1 MLLGIQDLLTEP
13 NVNDPA
19 QADAYTAYTQNR
31 PEYERRVKEQ
41 AAQFKSAWSCLQEL
55 CPNQRWKLAVIDESN
70 NKKFKRAQYVN
81 TTTNTQTHSSP
92 PTFSKRL

>member
-19 QADAYTAYTQNR
+19 QADAYTAYTTNK

-41 AAQFKSAWSCLQEL
+41 AAQYKTAWNEQFNGVVGTL
-55 CPNQRWKLAVIDESN
+55 WDII
-70 NKKFKRAQYVN
+70 
-81 TTTNTQTHSSP
+81 
-92 PTFSKRL
+92 TF